1 MGTQSTS
8 GSTQHLSRVLAT
20 TLAVVGV
27 PVLAVSLLNASG
39 TVTSLVLLLAIG
51 TVLSIAASRAGTAF
65 WASRASAGDT
75 VFGDLM
81 LWGWLRRR
89 RQERQLSNALAL
101 LGRQGDRGSAG
112 PQGVGVRRRARLF
125 EQLASALEARDPD
138 THNHSRRVA
147 RHAAAIAKRMG
158 LPGEEVARIRTA
170 GAVHDVGKI
179 ETPREIIDKPGAL
192 SDEEFAVIKRHAAVG
207 AEMVAG
213 LEDPELTRIVR
224 HHHERLDG
232 AGYPDGLSG
241 EEIPLGARI
250 IAVADTFDALT
261 SARPYRPAKRHREAL
276 DLLAAE
282 AGTQLDPDAVRAFRS
297 YYSGL
302 RSVVF
307 WVFALNGPRQLL
319 TWLAAE
325 LRLDGV
331 AVTAKVVAATAVATA
346 TLAAGSAVVHSMHG
360 HSKAHRTAVTRQ
372 APRGGGAPAPSAG
385 APPHV
390 AAGNHGGHE
399 TGAGESPPLPVS
411 AEPPGS
417 EIGAEAHG
425 ESPSESESPASGAAS
440 PDPATDEDS
449 TDEDDG
455 ATGTGTGA
463 AATTPVKAPV
473 KVVATPPAL
482 PAPVGTVVEAAES
495 GSVDVNVPGVPE
507 VAVNVPGLPSVTVG
521 GK

>member
-8 GSTQHLSRVLAT
+8 GSTQRLSRVLAT
-20 TLAVVGV
+20 TLAVVGI
-27 PVLAVSLLNASG
+27 PVLVVSLLNASG

-51 TVLSIAASRAGTAF
+51 TVLSIAASRAGAAF
-65 WASRASAGDT
+65 WASRTGAGDT

-89 RQERQLSNALAL
+89 RQERQLSSALAL
-101 LGRQGDRGSAG
+101 LGRQGDGEGAG
-112 PQGVGVRRRARLF
+112 AHEVSVRRRARLF

-158 LPGEEVARIRTA
+158 LSGEEVARIRTA

-192 SDEEFAVIKRHAAVG
+192 SDEEFAVIKRHAVVG

-282 AGTQLDPDAVRAFRS
+282 AGTQLDPDAVRAFRG

-325 LRLDGV
+325 LRLDGA
-331 AVTAKVVAATAVATA
+331 AVTAKVVAATAVTTA
-346 TLAAGSAVVHSMHG
+346 TLAAGSAVVHSTHG
-360 HSKAHRTAVTRQ
+360 HPEGHRTAVTRQ
-372 APRGGGAPAPSAG
+372 APHGGGASAPSAG
-385 APPHV
+385 APPQ
-390 AAGNHGGHE
+390 AATGNHGGHE
-399 TGAGESPPLPVS
+399 TDAGESRPPPVS
-411 AEPPGS
+411 AEAPSS
-417 EIGAEAHG
+417 EIGSEAHG
-425 ESPSESESPASGAAS
+425 ESPSESESPASETAS
-440 PDPATDEDS
+440 PDPTTDKEFTDEGES
-449 TDEDDG
+449 
-455 ATGTGTGA
+455 ATGASG
-463 AATTPVKAPV
+463 AATTPVK
-473 KVVATPPAL
+473 VVATSPEL
-482 PAPVGTVVEAAES
+482 PAPVGAVVETVES

-507 VAVNVPGLPSVTVG
+507 TQVNVPGLPSVTVG